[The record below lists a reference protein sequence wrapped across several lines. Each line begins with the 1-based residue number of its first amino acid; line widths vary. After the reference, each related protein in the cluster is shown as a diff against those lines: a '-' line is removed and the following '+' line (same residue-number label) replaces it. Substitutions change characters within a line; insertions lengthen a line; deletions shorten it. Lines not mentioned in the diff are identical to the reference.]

1 MYNYNYGYGYNPN
14 EITSAFSSSA
24 SAGVWVL
31 ISLVLAIVGA
41 FVVYFMFVKPEKKY
55 GKAFVDWLRRF
66 LNFQEMLIEPILK
79 IFYIFLALFITLS
92 SFALISDS
100 FILFLLMLIFGN
112 LLVRVIYEFS
122 MILIGIWQN
131 TRDIN
136 KKMKK

>member
-1 MYNYNYGYGYNPN
+1 MYNYNYGYGYNPS
-14 EITSAFSSSA
+14 ELTSSLSSTA
-24 SAGVWVL
+24 SAGIWVI

-41 FVVYFMFVKPEKKY
+41 FVVYFIFVKPDKKY
-55 GKAFVDWLRRF
+55 GKAFVNLLRRL

-92 SFALISDS
+92 SFALISSS
-100 FILFLLMLIFGN
+100 FIGFLFMLIGGN

-136 KKMKK
+136 QKTK